1 MRCTCEKPPVEPC
14 SECGNVPCTCPRI
27 IKVKLA
33 DGKEREIQHMISTL
47 FYDADGNPISSKEF
61 LESLFGELPNFFKDE
76 EELREIWSKPATR
89 KILLEELDDAGYSNE
104 DLRNL
109 QKLINAENSDLYDVL
124 EYVANSNNKPISRN
138 ERAQQVKT
146 SIYASLNEKQQEFI
160 DFVLTKYVETGFG
173 ELYQEKLPTL
183 LIAKYQS
190 LPDALDYLGSVE
202 SVSDLFVGFQRHLYG
217 GAV

>member
-1 MRCTCEKPPVEPC
+1 MRV
-14 SECGNVPCTCPRI
+14 R
-27 IKVKLA
+27 LA

-47 FYDADGNPISSKEF
+47 FYDVDGNPISSAEF

-76 EELREIWSKPATR
+76 DELREIWSNPATR

-138 ERAQQVKT
+138 ERAQQVKA
-146 SIYASLNEKQQEFI
+146 SIYA
-160 DFVLTKYVETGFG
+160 
-173 ELYQEKLPTL
+173 
-183 LIAKYQS
+183 
-190 LPDALDYLGSVE
+190 
-202 SVSDLFVGFQRHLYG
+202 
-217 GAV
+217 